1 MNAGPRRTCLGC
13 RQARPKG
20 ALTRLVRRP
29 DGRVVTDPDGR
40 GTGRGAYV
48 CADAECM
55 KRAFSRGRLTH
66 AFRAPSEVGPDLLL
80 AIAGAGRRRGVVG
93 RARGGVESAA
103 REAIDAAV
111 RA

>member
-1 MNAGPRRTCLGC
+1 
-13 RQARPKG
+13 
-20 ALTRLVRRP
+20 
-29 DGRVVTDPDGR
+29 
-40 GTGRGAYV
+40 
-48 CADAECM
+48 M

-80 AIAGAGRRRGVVG
+80 AIAGAGRRLRVVG

>member
-20 ALTRLVRRP
+20 ALVRLVRRP

-40 GTGRGAYV
+40 AVGRGAYV

-55 KRAFSRGRLTH
+55 ERAFNRGRLTH
-66 AFRAPSEVGPDLLL
+66 AFRAPSEVSPDLSM
-80 AIAGAGRRRGVVG
+80 ASARAGRRRAVVG
-93 RARGGVESAA
+93 GSRGAVGSS
-103 REAIDAAV
+103 REAVDAAV